1 MSEKTLKAFKAHN
14 LPMIVM
20 FNSAKGAYR
29 TNQLSKETYMEFLNR
44 YMKFLKCCQK
54 EIQNELKKLKS

>member
-1 MSEKTLKAFKAHN
+1 MSEKTLKAFMAHN
-14 LPMIVM
+14 LPMIIM
-20 FNSAKGAYR
+20 FSSAKGAYR

-44 YMKFLKCCQK
+44 CEK

>member
-44 YMKFLKCCQK
+44 CEK
-54 EIQNELKKLKS
+54 EIQNELEKLKS

>member
-1 MSEKTLKAFKAHN
+1 MSEKTLKAFMAHN

-20 FNSAKGAYR
+20 FSSAKGAYR
-29 TNQLSKETYMEFLNR
+29 TNQLSKETYIEFLN
-44 YMKFLKCCQK
+44 CCEK

>member
-20 FNSAKGAYR
+20 FNSAKEAYR
-29 TNQLSKETYMEFLNR
+29 TNQLSKETYIEFLNR
-44 YMKFLKCCQK
+44 CEK
-54 EIQNELKKLKS
+54 EIQNELEKLKS